1 MPFLHPPIS
10 AVVSRV
16 EWVPVSY
23 NFSTKGGFGL
33 VFKRV
38 VMGNS
43 KSRFVI
49 FTYTHTPWRKQI
61 EWFIPFRTSTHVKF
75 TQRPSPFEG
84 LTAVL
89 FRFEQEKF
97 DWAALRH
104 LDCIQ
109 WLISGSGGLGL
120 LITIHSLCQNP
131 KRNESLKHHFSGNM
145 VVFVSKCVYPRGL
158 FCSEIPTRYVVRSKF
173 NEPIR
178 ISWDSKCLQT
188 AFTGFPNG
196 KCPFFPGVSLEPS
209 GFSPWKTD
217 TSGRFMHLKTW
228 KVRLRE
234 ATEYSGRSNLM

>member
-1 MPFLHPPIS
+1 MVIFPIKGVAGWFKNIAPADRYLLTYLPSFTVRMPFLHPPIS
-10 AVVSRV
+10 AVVSRL

-49 FTYTHTPWRKQI
+49 FTYTYIPLIKQS

-120 LITIHSLCQNP
+120 LITVRSLCQNP
-131 KRNESLKHHFSGNM
+131 KRNESPKHHFSGNM
-145 VVFVSKCVYPRGL
+145 VVFVCV
-158 FCSEIPTRYVVRSKF
+158 CVS
-173 NEPIR
+173 
-178 ISWDSKCLQT
+178 
-188 AFTGFPNG
+188 TGCF
-196 KCPFFPGVSLEPS
+196 L
-209 GFSPWKTD
+209 
-217 TSGRFMHLKTW
+217 
-228 KVRLRE
+228 
-234 ATEYSGRSNLM
+234 